1 MNLSSYIEDRD
12 RREALQKTLNC
23 SSAYLTQIAKSW
35 RGKRVS
41 PEQAIKIERAT
52 GGAVRV
58 DELRPDVVWQRDPA
72 TGEVIGYL
80 VEVSRAA

>member
-1 MNLSSYIEDRD
+1 MNLSQYIEDKARRD
-12 RREALQKTLNC
+12 ALCRSLDC
-23 SSAYLTQIAKSW
+23 SSGYLTQIAKSW

-41 PEQAIKIERAT
+41 CDQAVKIESAT

-58 DELRPDVVWQRDPA
+58 DELRPDVVWKRDPV
-72 TGEVIGYL
+72 TNEVIGYL

>member
-1 MNLSSYIEDRD
+1 MNAIERAVEFLTPPTQ
-12 RREALQKTLNC
+12 RELARVTGQK
-23 SSAYLTQIAKSW
+23 
-35 RGKRVS
+35 
-41 PEQAIKIERAT
+41 PQAITRWINTGLVPAHHCPAIERAT

-58 DELRPDVVWQRDPA
+58 DELRQDVVWQRDPA